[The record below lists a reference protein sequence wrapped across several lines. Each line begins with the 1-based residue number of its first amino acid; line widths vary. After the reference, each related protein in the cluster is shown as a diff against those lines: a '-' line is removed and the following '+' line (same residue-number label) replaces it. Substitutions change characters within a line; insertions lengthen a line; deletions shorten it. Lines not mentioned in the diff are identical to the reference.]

1 MTNDKLNITP
11 HPLTFSED
19 VLLHADNTFSMKIGG
34 TIYEVTTHFNPDGK
48 QTVLEQ
54 FAELLKRKNF

>member
-1 MTNDKLNITP
+1 MNEKLNITSH
-11 HPLTFSED
+11 HPTFSED
-19 VLLHADNTFSMKIGG
+19 VLLHADSTFSMKIGG

>member
-1 MTNDKLNITP
+1 MNEKLNITP
-11 HPLTFSED
+11 HPPTFSED
-19 VLLHADNTFSMKIGG
+19 VLLHTDNTFSMKIGG

>member
-1 MTNDKLNITP
+1 MTEKLNITP
-11 HPLTFSED
+11 YPLTLSED
-19 VLLHADNTFSMKIGG
+19 VFVRAENTFSMKIGG
-34 TIYEVTTHFNPDGK
+34 TIYDVTTHFNPDGK

>member
-1 MTNDKLNITP
+1 MNEKLNITP
-11 HPLTFSED
+11 HPPTFSED
-19 VLLHADNTFSMKIGG
+19 ILLHADNTFSMKIGG

-54 FAELLKRKNF
+54 FAELLKRRNF